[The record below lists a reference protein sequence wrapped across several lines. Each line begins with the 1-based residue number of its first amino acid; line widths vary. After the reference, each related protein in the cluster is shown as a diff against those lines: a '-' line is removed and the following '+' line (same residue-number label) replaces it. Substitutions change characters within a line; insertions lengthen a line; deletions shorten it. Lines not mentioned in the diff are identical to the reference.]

1 MYTKESLMQQLEQ
14 LGLDRQG
21 TLLMH
26 SSMKSLGEVEGG
38 ADTVLDAVSDYME
51 DGLLVLPTHTWST
64 INADNPMFHVENS
77 VCCVGILPELFRK
90 RPGVV
95 RSWHP
100 THSVVALGRDAEA
113 FTKDD
118 HLFDTPCARG
128 SAWGKLLDRKATI
141 LLVGVDLKRNTFIH
155 GVEEW
160 VDIPGRMTDEHE
172 MLYTVLPDGSQIS
185 VPSRRH
191 SGLPWSEH
199 FWKIDEILVREG
211 AMRKGQLGDA
221 VVRVCDAAKT
231 SEVITEL
238 LKDNPDLFSD
248 NEPFYSPKYEGDL
261 VGMSHEAYLRNEAR
275 YKQQLELLIAEKQVA
290 EGER

>member
-1 MYTKESLMQQLEQ
+1 M
-14 LGLDRQG
+14 
-21 TLLMH
+21 
-26 SSMKSLGEVEGG
+26 
-38 ADTVLDAVSDYME
+38 
-51 DGLLVLPTHTWST
+51 
-64 INADNPMFHVENS
+64 
-77 VCCVGILPELFRK
+77 
-90 RPGVV
+90 
-95 RSWHP
+95 
-100 THSVVALGRDAEA
+100 
-113 FTKDD
+113 
-118 HLFDTPCARG
+118 
-128 SAWGKLLDRKATI
+128 GKLLDRKATI

-185 VPSRRH
+185 VPSHRH

-199 FWKIDEILVREG
+199 FWKVDEVLVREG

-238 LKDNPDLFSD
+238 LKENPDLFSD
-248 NEPFYSPKYEGDL
+248 NEPFYSPKYEADL
-261 VGMSHEAYLRNEAR
+261 VGMSHEAYLRNEAH
-275 YKQQLELLIAEKQVA
+275 YKQQLELLIAEKQIV